1 MYVCILFPVKKDL
14 IVAGFVGAGLAKG
27 IPDSVVETK
36 SNNIYFDGLVKH
48 TRLRRRN

>member
-36 SNNIYFDGLVKH
+36 YNNISFLSSGLVKD
-48 TRLRRRN
+48 TRLRG